1 MDAENA
7 PADLHGDVTRL
18 EARSPAVSWLISP
31 MDLDEMAATLQAR
44 VQVVLP
50 DGRQALLRL
59 WDPRALAN
67 AARDFDEAQ
76 RSYLFE
82 GIADITYIRIASG
95 FIYLAVVLDACS
107 RKVIGYALSKRID
120 TPLAL
125 AALTAAYRIRK
136 PAPGTCIHHTDRG
149 CQYASALYRDS
160 LEEFGLIGSISAP
173 ANPYH
178 NAQAESFMKT
188 LKVEEVYLAGYE
200 EFDDVVARLPYFIE
214 EIYNERRMH
223 SALGYQS
230 PNLTSS
236 KHNLLGKRL
245 SFSTNLGPARGG
257 HSKSGSDLDA
267 IQQTKPRSLMRTR
280 SITSFTG
287 FSLSLFW
294 FLKKLSAAYRPLMI

>member
-1 MDAENA
+1 MRRGCQMIDLPRSTYYYQPRPATAVLGDAELAHLIEDIHDVFPGYGYRRITLELRARGHVVNHKRVA
-7 PADLHGDVTRL
+7 RIMREHEVYGHHRRRFKPAAGTETDV
-18 EARSPAVSWLISP
+18 AVFPNHYQNIIP
-31 MDLDEMAATLQAR
+31 TEPDR
-44 VQVVLP
+44 V
-50 DGRQALLRL
+50 
-59 WDPRALAN
+59 W
-67 AARDFDEAQ
+67 
-76 RSYLFE
+76 
-82 GIADITYIRIASG
+82 IADITYIRIASG

-160 LEEFGLIGSISAP
+160 LEEFGLIGSMSAP

-200 EFDDVVARLPYFIE
+200 KFDDVAARLPYFIE

-230 PNLTSS
+230 PNQFEAQL
-236 KHNLLGKRL
+236 
-245 SFSTNLGPARGG
+245 AR
-257 HSKSGSDLDA
+257 
-267 IQQTKPRSLMRTR
+267 Q
-280 SITSFTG
+280 
-287 FSLSLFW
+287 
-294 FLKKLSAAYRPLMI
+294 AA